1 MNTGFSPCA
10 PENVPENSADLFPN
24 MRGTDSVCKLDRLFA
39 MQTKL
44 NNNVF
49 KSKAML
55 DVEGNILTM
64 ATITADAKQAGNN
77 INARNLSMQW
87 QRNYL
92 EALIDESN
100 EVKAELLKKWWS
112 EKTANLDH
120 IQVEIIDQLHFWISL
135 AMSAGMNGNDVFNKY
150 VEKNKVNF
158 ERMETGY
165 AG

>member
-1 MNTGFSPCA
+1 MEIQCSPCA
-10 PENVPENSADLFPN
+10 PENVPENTAALFPN
-24 MRGTDSVCKLDRLFA
+24 MQGTDSICKLDRLFN

-49 KSKAML
+49 KLK
-55 DVEGNILTM
+55 DIRDHDGNTLTM
-64 ATITADAKQAGNN
+64 SAILNDALAAGSAIT
-77 INARNLSMQW
+77 ARNLSMQW

-92 EALIDESN
+92 EAMIDESN

-112 EKTANLDH
+112 DKAANLDH
-120 IQVEIIDQLHFWISL
+120 IQEEIVDQLHFWISL
-135 AMSAGMNGNDVFNKY
+135 ALSAGMNANAVFNKY

-158 ERMETGY
+158 ARMDSGY